1 MVEATKVFEE
11 QTMFEI
17 KKSYTDDGWEAW
29 ILEMTP
35 VKEDEEQSAAP
46 VMSFSD
52 DIQTVLRLG
61 RYKYQNLVIE
71 LSSMPIYGEEDD
83 SIALS
88 FIIGDQRI
96 DAHGIY
102 RGDDGIAIPTDRKGS
117 AIKLSNPLP
126 DDFYEWL
133 EKLRDELQ
141 ERDS

>member
-1 MVEATKVFEE
+1 MVEATKVFEG

-17 KKSYTDDGWEAW
+17 KKSTTSGGWEEW
-29 ILEMTP
+29 LLEKTADESE
-35 VKEDEEQSAAP
+35 KEEPAP
-46 VMSFSD
+46 VLSFSS
-52 DIQTVLRLG
+52 DIQTSLRLG
-61 RYKYQNLVIE
+61 RYFYHNLVIE
-71 LSSMPIYGEEDD
+71 LSSMPIYGEEED

-96 DAHGIY
+96 DSHGIY
-102 RGDDGIAIPTDRKGS
+102 RGDDGIAISTDRKGS

>member
-1 MVEATKVFEE
+1 
-11 QTMFEI
+11 
-17 KKSYTDDGWEAW
+17 
-29 ILEMTP
+29 
-35 VKEDEEQSAAP
+35 
-46 VMSFSD
+46 MSFSD